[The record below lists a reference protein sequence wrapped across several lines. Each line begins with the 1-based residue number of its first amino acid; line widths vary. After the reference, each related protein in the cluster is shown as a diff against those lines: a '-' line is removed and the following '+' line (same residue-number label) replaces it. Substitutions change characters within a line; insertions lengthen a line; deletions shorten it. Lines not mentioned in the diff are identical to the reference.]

1 MALRIAVVGSGISGL
16 ATAWLLSR
24 RHAVTLFEANTYLG
38 GHARTVDVTLG
49 GVTHPVDTGF
59 LVFNRETYPN
69 LVRLFDTLGIE
80 AARSEMSF
88 SLSLEEPA
96 IEWSGT
102 SPATLFAQPRNLL
115 RPRFLGMLR
124 EILRFNRE
132 AARAA
137 EGPAGP
143 TLGEFLARGG
153 YGAPFRDWYLLP
165 MAAAIWSCP
174 TRAMLGFP
182 FASFARFFRNHGL
195 LALSGRPQWYTV
207 AGGARR
213 YVERMARALPDVR
226 LATPVESVRRDAS
239 GVRIRGEHFDAL
251 VLACHADQA
260 LRILGDGAGAEERAV
275 LGAFPYQRNRA
286 LLHTDAA
293 LLPRRRRVWSAWN
306 YSAGREGPNGRP
318 VAVHYLLN
326 RLQPLA
332 FAEPVIVSLNPHRTP
347 DPARV
352 LGEFDYEHPVFDERS
367 LGAQARLA
375 RIQGGRRTWYCGAWT
390 RYGFHED
397 GLRSALAVAYRFGI
411 SAPWSGAADPA
422 RRIEQE
428 RAAA

>member
-16 ATAWLLSR
+16 AAAWLLSR
-24 RHAVTLFEANTYLG
+24 RHAVTMFEANTYLG
-38 GHARTVDVTLG
+38 GHTHTVDVTLG

-69 LVRLFDTLGIE
+69 LVRLFDTLGIT
-80 AARSEMSF
+80 ATKSEMSF
-88 SLSLEEPA
+88 SLSLAEPA
-96 IEWSGT
+96 LEWSGT
-102 SPATLFAQPRNLL
+102 SLATLFAQPRNLL

-124 EILRFNRE
+124 EVLRFNRE

-137 EGPAGP
+137 DASAGPA
-143 TLGEFLARGG
+143 LGEFLARGG
-153 YGAPFRDWYLLP
+153 YSSQFRDWYLLP

-174 TRAMLGFP
+174 TRAMLEFP

-195 LALSGRPQWYTV
+195 LALTGRPQWYSV

-260 LRILGDGAGAEERAV
+260 LGILGDGASADERAV

-306 YSAGREGPNGRP
+306 YSAGRDGPNGRP

-326 RLQPLA
+326 RLQPLP
-332 FAEPVIVSLNPHRTP
+332 FAEPVILSLNPHRAP

-352 LGEFDYEHPVFDERS
+352 LGEFDYAHPVFDARS
-367 LGAQARLA
+367 SSAQAKLSA
-375 RIQGGRRTWYCGAWT
+375 IQGGRRTWYCGAWT
-390 RYGFHED
+390 RFGFHED
-397 GLRSALAVAYRFGI
+397 GLRSALAVAYRFGVA
-411 SAPWSGAADPA
+411 APWSAGASGATRA
-422 RRIEQE
+422 ERE

>member
-16 ATAWLLSR
+16 AAAWLLGR

-38 GHARTVDVTLG
+38 GHTHTVDVTLS

-69 LVRLFDTLGIE
+69 LVRLFDALGVE
-80 AARSEMSF
+80 SAKSEMSF

-102 SPATLFAQPRNLL
+102 SLGTLFAQPRNLL
-115 RPRFLGMLR
+115 RPRFVGMLG

-137 EGPAGP
+137 DHPGGAS
-143 TLGEFLARGG
+143 LGEFLARGG

-174 TRAMLGFP
+174 TRAMLDFP

-213 YVERMARALPDVR
+213 YVEQMARALPDVR
-226 LATPVESVRRDAS
+226 LATPVSSVRRDAA
-239 GVRIRGEHFDAL
+239 GVRIMGEHFDAL

-260 LRILGDGAGAEERAV
+260 LAILGDGANAGERAV
-275 LGAFPYQRNRA
+275 LGAIPYQRNRA
-286 LLHTDAA
+286 LLHTDAT

-306 YSAGREGPNGRP
+306 YSAGRDGPNGRP

-326 RLQPLA
+326 RLQPLP
-332 FAEPVIVSLNPHRTP
+332 FAEPVIVSLNPHRA
-347 DPARV
+347 PAPERV
-352 LGEFDYEHPVFDERS
+352 LGEYDYQHPVFDAHAS
-367 LGAQARLA
+367 GAQARLA
-375 RIQGGRRTWYCGAWT
+375 EIQGGQRTWYCGAWT

-411 SAPWSGAADPA
+411 AAPWSGVADAAPHA
-422 RRIEQE
+422 EQE
-428 RAAA
+428 REAA

>member
-1 MALRIAVVGSGISGL
+1 VALRIAVVGSGISGL
-16 ATAWLLSR
+16 AAAWLLGR

-38 GHARTVDVTLG
+38 GHSHTVDVTLG
-49 GVTHPVDTGF
+49 GRTHPVDTGF

-69 LVRLFDTLGIE
+69 LVRLFDALGIA

-102 SPATLFAQPRNLL
+102 RLATLFAQPRNLI

-137 EGPAGP
+137 DDPGGPA
-143 TLGEFLARGG
+143 LEQFLSRGG
-153 YGAPFRDWYLLP
+153 YSAQFRDWYLLP

-174 TRAMLGFP
+174 TRAMLAFP

-213 YVERMARALPDVR
+213 YVERMARTLPDVR
-226 LATPVESVRRDAS
+226 LGMPVKSVRRDAS
-239 GVRIRGEHFDAL
+239 GVRVLGEHFDAL

-260 LRILGDGAGAEERAV
+260 LGILGDAASPAERAV
-275 LGAFPYQRNRA
+275 LGAIPYQRNRA
-286 LLHTDAA
+286 LLHTDAT

-306 YSAGREGPNGRP
+306 YSAGREGPDGRP

-326 RLQPLA
+326 RLQPLP
-332 FAEPVIVSLNPHRTP
+332 FAEPVIVSLNPHRAP
-347 DPARV
+347 EARCV
-352 LGEFDYEHPVFDERS
+352 LGEFDYEHPVFDARA
-367 LGAQARLA
+367 LAAQARLA
-375 RIQGGRRTWYCGAWT
+375 EIQGGQRTWFCGAWT

-397 GLRSALAVAYRFGI
+397 GLRSALAVAYRFGVA
-411 SAPWSGAADPA
+411 APWSRGAGPA
-422 RRIEQE
+422 RHTEPE

>member
-1 MALRIAVVGSGISGL
+1 MALRIAVIGSGISGL
-16 ATAWLLSR
+16 AAAWLLGR

-38 GHARTVDVTLG
+38 GHSHTVDVTLNQ
-49 GVTHPVDTGF
+49 VSHPVDTGF
-59 LVFNRETYPN
+59 LVFNHETYPN
-69 LVRLFDTLGIE
+69 LVRLFETLGIE
-80 AARSEMSF
+80 TARSEMSF
-88 SLSLEEPA
+88 SLSLEEPS

-102 SPATLFAQPRNLL
+102 SLGTLFAQPRNLI

-137 EGPAGP
+137 QNSGGP

-153 YGAPFRDWYLLP
+153 YGPQFRDWYLLP

-174 TRAMLGFP
+174 TRAMLAFP

-226 LATPVESVRRDAS
+226 LGTPVESMRRDGS
-239 GVRIRGEHFDAL
+239 GVRIRGEHFDAA

-260 LRILGDGAGAEERAV
+260 LAILGESASARERAV

-286 LLHTDAA
+286 VLHTDAT

-306 YSAGREGPNGRP
+306 YTAGRDGPDGRP

-326 RLQPLA
+326 RLQPLP
-332 FAEPVIVSLNPHRTP
+332 FAEPVIVSLNPHRAP
-347 DPARV
+347 EPGRV
-352 LGEFDYEHPVFDERS
+352 LGEFDYEHPVFDALA

-375 RIQGGRRTWYCGAWT
+375 DIQGAARTWYCGAWT

-397 GLRSALAVAYRFGI
+397 GLRSALAVAYQFGVA
-411 SAPWSGAADPA
+411 APWSRAAGIPGAAEP
-422 RRIEQE
+422 E